1 VRTAGGKVAT
11 RAAAQAAVLAARRG
25 VLPGAVLVARSAA
38 LQAVVLVLV
47 AVGLSGCGRTGAD
60 APALTGRTAPA
71 GGFGA
76 VVAEVLPAIVFI
88 QAEATPPRGIE
99 QLLPGV
105 EELAEG
111 PLPIGAGSGVI
122 FRDDGYILTNNHVVQ
137 DAERVLVV
145 LHDRRYFEAQVIG
158 RDPSTEVAVVRI
170 PATGLPVA
178 RLGDSD
184 AVQLGEWVLAMG
196 SPLGLQF
203 SVTAGI
209 VSGTG
214 RAIGILGAQPDQAAA
229 LESFI
234 QTDAALSP
242 GNSGGPLVNAA
253 GEVVGINTAVAA
265 PRGVPAGYGFAI
277 PSDIARRVAEQLI
290 EFGEVRRPYLG
301 LLLMDVS
308 PAVARAHDLPTVSGA
323 MVVQAEPGSPA
334 GTAGLRQGDVIMGIA
349 DRAVLTVSDLQA
361 RLAQL
366 QVGSTTSLTV
376 LRGGRQTEVRV
387 ELGGVRSGVA
397 GG

>member
-1 VRTAGGKVAT
+1 MKRLPSNEKPRREDSVRTCGGGLGK
-11 RAAAQAAVLAARRG
+11 RIIAVLAAA
-25 VLPGAVLVARSAA
+25 P
-38 LQAVVLVLV
+38 LVLSACDRSGDGGGGLTQRV
-47 AVGLSGCGRTGAD
+47 APGSG
-60 APALTGRTAPA
+60 
-71 GGFGA
+71 FEE
-76 VVAEVLPAIVFI
+76 VVEAVLPAIVFI
-88 QAEATPPRGIE
+88 QAEATPP
-99 QLLPGV
+99 PGV
-105 EELAEG
+105 ERLIPGLRELPDG
-111 PLPIGAGSGVI
+111 PLPIGAGSGVL
-122 FRDDGYILTNNHVVQ
+122 FREDGYILTNNHVVQ

-145 LHDRRYFEAQVIG
+145 LHDRRYFEAQVVG

-170 PATGLPVA
+170 EGRGFPVA

-184 AVQLGEWVLAMG
+184 AVRLGEWVLAMG

-229 LESFI
+229 LENFI

-253 GEVVGINTAVAA
+253 GEVIGINTAVAA

-290 EFGEVRRPYLG
+290 RHGEVRRPFLG
-301 LLLMDVS
+301 LLLMDLT
-308 PAVARAHDLPTVSGA
+308 PALAQELRLRTAAGA
-323 MVVQAEPGSPA
+323 VIVQAQQGGPA
-334 GTAGLRQGDVIMGIA
+334 QAAGLREGDVIVHFA
-349 DRAVLTVSDLQA
+349 DRDILTVSDLQA

-366 QVGSTTSLTV
+366 EVGAAAP
-376 LRGGRQTEVRV
+376 LRAIREGREVGVTV
-387 ELGGVRSGVA
+387 ELGGVRSGIGPE
-397 GG
+397 GGD

>member
-1 VRTAGGKVAT
+1 MAAERLMR
-11 RAAAQAAVLAARRG
+11 RAAAPHARRAARQVAR
-25 VLPGAVLVARSAA
+25 ACRRTARQAMVLVAAW
-38 LQAVVLVLV
+38 AVF
-47 AVGLSGCGRTGAD
+47 SGCQRPDADIPAGAGRM
-60 APALTGRTAPA
+60 APE
-71 GGFGA
+71 GGFGG
-76 VVAEVLPAIVFI
+76 VVEAVLPAIVFI
-88 QAEATPPRGIE
+88 QAEATPPPGIE
-99 QLLPGV
+99 QLLPGIR
-105 EELAEG
+105 ELPDG

-145 LHDRRYFEAQVIG
+145 LHDRRYFEAQVVG

-184 AVQLGEWVLAMG
+184 AVRLGEWVLAVG

-242 GNSGGPLVNAA
+242 GNSGGPLVNSA
-253 GEVVGINTAVAA
+253 GEVIGINTAVAA

-308 PAVARAHDLPTVSGA
+308 PAVARAHELPTAAGA

-334 GTAGLRQGDVIMGIA
+334 GAAGLRQGDVITGIA
-349 DRAVLTVSDLQA
+349 DRTVLTVSDLQA

-376 LRGGRQTEVRV
+376 LRNGRQSEVRV
-387 ELGGVRSGVA
+387 ELGGVRSGVT